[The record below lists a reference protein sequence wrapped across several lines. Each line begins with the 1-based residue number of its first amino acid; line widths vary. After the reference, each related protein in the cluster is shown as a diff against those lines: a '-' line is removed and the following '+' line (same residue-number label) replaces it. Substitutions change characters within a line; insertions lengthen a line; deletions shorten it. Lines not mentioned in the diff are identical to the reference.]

1 MLGMPTIHLAFENA
15 IQEILTRAKKGVVA
29 VFVRDVKNQ
38 GIHVIT
44 DADKMPSE
52 LGEANRAYAAR
63 ALLGSKRGKPT
74 KLILVVFA
82 PAAKSADSEAAV
94 APLTTALSLLTGKGV
109 DYMAPPADAT
119 EAELT
124 VIKGFVQKYR
134 KNNPTLQVV
143 LPNVAADDRGV
154 VNYTSTV
161 HVGNATFT
169 PAQYCS
175 RIAGALAGI
184 PTTASAT
191 YLTLDEVTSV
201 DPLNVAGKTEEEAQD
216 AAIGTGQLIVVHDGT
231 SAWIARG
238 VNSLTTLKSGEN
250 DALKK
255 IKVTEGEGLLFYYTV
270 KAIREGYLGNMVNT
284 YDNRCL
290 LVVELQGMYAK
301 LEQQGLLLPGSSG
314 VEIDV
319 VAQRKY
325 MEDCGVDCSE
335 MDNEQIRQYEDLGDH
350 VFIRAWGKFADTM
363 ENFDVRFNRMAL
375 AMAA

>member
-1 MLGMPTIHLAFENA
+1 MLGMPTIHMAFENA
-15 IQEILTRAKKGVVA
+15 AQEILTRAKKGVVA
-29 VFVRDVKNQ
+29 VFVRDTKNQ
-38 GIHVIT
+38 GIYVIT

-82 PAAKSADSEAAV
+82 PTAKSADSEAAV

-124 VIKGFVQKYR
+124 VIKDFVQKYR

-143 LPNVAADDRGV
+143 LPNVTADDRGV

-161 HVGNATFT
+161 HAGNVTFT

-191 YLTLDEVTSV
+191 YLTLDEVTAV
-201 DPLNVAGKTEEEAQD
+201 EPLNVVGKTEEEAQN

-238 VNSLTTLKSGEN
+238 VNSLTTLKSGET

-255 IKVTEGEGLLFYYTV
+255 IKVTEGEGLLYYYTV

-319 VAQRKY
+319 AAQRKY

-335 MDNEQIRQYEDLGDH
+335 MDDEQVRQYEDLGDH

-363 ENFDVRFNRMAL
+363 ENFDVRFDRTAL